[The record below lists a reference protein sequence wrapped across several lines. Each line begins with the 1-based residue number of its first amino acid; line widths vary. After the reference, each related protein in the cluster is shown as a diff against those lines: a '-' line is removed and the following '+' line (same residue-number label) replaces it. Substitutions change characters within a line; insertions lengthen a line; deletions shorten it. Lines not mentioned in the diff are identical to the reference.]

1 MPPIQRLKRRGGK
14 GEKKKKKEK
23 GKKKRKRGLMA
34 ETRERMRLLPVIIS
48 RSAVD
53 AQNCS
58 DRGALLSSSPLL
70 SSPLAVVKVRIEAG
84 NSEPVGFSRSSASLV
99 IAKKEAVCIVPL
111 AVERVHSHN

>member
-1 MPPIQRLKRRGGK
+1 
-14 GEKKKKKEK
+14 
-23 GKKKRKRGLMA
+23 MA

-58 DRGALLSSSPLL
+58 DRDALLSST
-70 SSPLAVVKVRIEAG
+70 PLAVVKVRIEAG

-99 IAKKEAVCIVPL
+99 IAKRETVCTVPL